1 MTKMENNRVTPYVDA
16 ALCVEMGGN
25 GKKYVVE
32 HHDVGKI
39 IKQYKELFKELV
51 KHKDAIPHD

>member
-1 MTKMENNRVTPYVDA
+1 MVDS
-16 ALCVEMGGN
+16 LKDMLQEDRCVEMGGN

-32 HHDVGKI
+32 HHDVEKI